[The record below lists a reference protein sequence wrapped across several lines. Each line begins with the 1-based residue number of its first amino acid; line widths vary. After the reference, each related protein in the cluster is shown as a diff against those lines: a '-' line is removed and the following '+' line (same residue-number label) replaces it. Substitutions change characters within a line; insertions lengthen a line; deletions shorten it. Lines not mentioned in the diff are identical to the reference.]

1 VNKKRTLNSKGI
13 IFGLFKFTMEMK
25 LNHVYLSENLEFL
38 QKLNSEFI
46 DLIYID
52 PPFYSGVDYKEFS
65 DLWASL
71 EDYLDFMKLRI
82 KEMHCVLKSTG
93 SFYLHCDA
101 SAMFDLKPLCDKIFK
116 KTNFRREIIW
126 NVGSVSGF
134 KSQVKGWVRQHDT
147 ILFYTKTEEF
157 TFNKQYIPYREDYI
171 KKMFRY
177 KDENGRLYRK
187 RRGGKQYL
195 DDRPGN
201 SVGDVWNDIY
211 SYQTRTRSKEYH
223 GYPTQKPEKLLERI
237 ILASSNEGDIVADFF
252 CGSGTTLVV
261 AKKFNRKWIGVDN
274 NPKAVELT
282 KKRLIT

>member
-1 VNKKRTLNSKGI
+1 
-13 IFGLFKFTMEMK
+13 MK
-25 LNHVYLSENLEFL
+25 LNTIYLAENLEFME
-38 QKLNSEFI
+38 KLDSEVI

-65 DLWASL
+65 DLWATL
-71 EDYLDFMKLRI
+71 TEYLDFMKFRI
-82 KEMHCVLKSTG
+82 NEMHRILKKTG

-101 SAMFDLKPLCDKIFK
+101 SAIFDLKPICDNIFGRN
-116 KTNFRREIIW
+116 NFRREIIW

-147 ILFYTKTEEF
+147 ILYYTKSEEF

-187 RRGGKQYL
+187 RRSGKQYL
-195 DDRPGN
+195 DESPGKL
-201 SVGDVWNDIY
+201 VGDVWNDIY
-211 SYQTRTRSKEYH
+211 SYQTITRSKQYH
-223 GYPTQKPEKLLERI
+223 GYPTEKPEKLLERI

-252 CGSGTTLVV
+252 CGSGTTIST
-261 AKKFNRKWIGVDN
+261 AEKFNRKWIGVDN
-274 NPKAVELT
+274 NPKAVELCN
-282 KKRLIT
+282 KRLGL